1 MTEKPEDRGVL
12 VVPDPGPPTPQP
24 AFSMEGALYRVSAD
38 SPKKV
43 GVFRFG
49 KPKDNSEPFEE
60 KMWRLTTN
68 RRELFAESTELEQ
81 VIRKELKELG
91 HGF

>member
-1 MTEKPEDRGVL
+1 MH
-12 VVPDPGPPTPQP
+12 
-24 AFSMEGALYRVSAD
+24 AASAD
-38 SPKKV
+38 SPKRV
-43 GVFRFG
+43 GVCRLG
-49 KPKDNSEPFEE
+49 KLKDNSEPFEE

-68 RRELFAESTELEQ
+68 RRELFAESTVLEQ

>member
-1 MTEKPEDRGVL
+1 
-12 VVPDPGPPTPQP
+12 
-24 AFSMEGALYRVSAD
+24 
-38 SPKKV
+38 
-43 GVFRFG
+43 
-49 KPKDNSEPFEE
+49 
-60 KMWRLTTN
+60 MWRLTTN